1 MTAIAD
7 HENTIVQT
15 DRSRLTR
22 TFAMTVVG
30 VGYLAIVA
38 DLLFFMVALVLPAA
52 DEPIGAV
59 LIPMFGA
66 IIVVF
71 SVIAATTLVWSG
83 ARRRAWFWLAV
94 AVPPLLLLLL
104 NARQIPYDISHPA
117 STSPFL
123 VTIVVLAGTLAT
135 VAGGIAA
142 FVEVRRGGATMARSG
157 RAGLLIVAGISV
169 VVGAAATSLLA
180 GSTATASRAGLAETP
195 TVTGTITAENIM
207 FTESRLEMRSDDVL
221 GLFVINRDGIP
232 HAFEVDSLGIHV
244 DLPPNSTTAVAI
256 EPTGP
261 GDLEFYCGVG
271 GHRGSGMVGT
281 IAVE

>member
-7 HENTIVQT
+7 HENTIIQT
-15 DRSRLTR
+15 DRPQLAR

-38 DLLFFMVALVLPAA
+38 DLLFFMVALALPAA

-59 LIPMFGA
+59 LIPMFGV

-71 SVIAATTLVWSG
+71 SVIAAATLVWSG

-135 VAGGIAA
+135 TAGGIGA
-142 FVEVRRGGATMARSG
+142 FVEVRRGRATMAQSG
-157 RAGLLIVAGISV
+157 RAHLLIVAGIGV

-180 GSTATASRAGLAETP
+180 GSTATASGAGVGEAP

-207 FTESRLEMRSDDVL
+207 FAETRLEMRRDEVL
-221 GLFVINRDGIP
+221 GLFVMNRDGIP
-232 HAFEVDSLGIHV
+232 HAFEIDSLGIHV

-256 EPTGP
+256 QPTGP
-261 GDLEFYCGVG
+261 GDLEFYCGIG
-271 GHRGSGMVGT
+271 GHRDSGMVGT